1 MSSNKNEQAE
11 KPAAKENAV
20 EVEEK
25 SLKNGEAQSAE
36 RINTLTD
43 KEMQAI
49 VEAILF
55 ASEEPLNSARIREV
69 APELSDANMNKIVR
83 SLNKTYDKSSRPFHI
98 DNVAGGYLMYTRPEY
113 AEYVE
118 RLYARRQANR
128 LSAKALE
135 TLAIIAYKQPIT
147 KNEMEEIRGVN
158 VDGVVKTLLLRN
170 LVTISGTAESIGNP
184 FLYKT
189 TKQFLEYFGLKNLKE
204 LPRLKELDEV
214 IEADPDLKE
223 QVGEEIL
230 KEIVPS
236 SLGFDIAQL
245 KDDFSSTQK
254 ASAEAAEAEA
264 KAKESAGDDQQ
275 KAVKKHF
282 EDTTEQVASEESVR
296 NSEEA
301 SKEETTT
308 EKSAE
313 ENTEKTEEK
322 VETVVNEQKSS
333 DEEEQEESDIE
344 PSEEEKKTTDE
355 ENKDDSAAD
364 ADKQSAN
371 SPEKL

>member
-1 MSSNKNEQAE
+1 MSSNKNEKAE
-11 KPAAKENAV
+11 KPATKENAV
-20 EVEEK
+20 EVEAK
-25 SLKNGEAQSAE
+25 SPKNGEAKSTVKV
-36 RINTLTD
+36 NTLTD

-69 APELSDANMNKIVR
+69 APELSDANMNKIIR
-83 SLNKTYDKSSRPFHI
+83 SLNKTYEKSSRPFHI

-236 SLGFDIAQL
+236 TLGFDIAQL
-245 KDDFSSTQK
+245 KDDFTSTQK
-254 ASAEAAEAEA
+254 ASAEAAEA
-264 KAKESAGDDQQ
+264 KAKEADGEVQQ
-275 KAVKKHF
+275 TDSTENA
-282 EDTTEQVASEESVR
+282 EETTEEVESKESAR

-301 SKEETTT
+301 FKKDISAED
-308 EKSAE
+308 SAE

-322 VETVVNEQKSS
+322 TETVGNEPKPS
-333 DEEEQEESDIE
+333 DKEEQEEPDIE
-344 PSEEEKKTTDE
+344 SSKEEKKTADE